1 MRRRG
6 DEEKTKVQCR
16 PIGVIES
23 PFKERFGIPR
33 QAGLVT
39 AAAARLCLLPP
50 FASADAVRGLSEF
63 SHVWIIFRFVDSELR
78 DGQVTVRP
86 PRLGGNERLGV
97 FATRSP
103 FRPNSIGMSA
113 VRLLAVDVTDGQ
125 VCLQLAGGDFLDG
138 TEVLDIKPY
147 VPYADS
153 IPTAQA
159 GFATQA
165 PSAALAVEFSA
176 AALAVLHDS
185 AVASPQLRALIV
197 QTLQLDPRPAYHVD
211 EKGGRQYGIRLYD
224 FDVKWI
230 VAHNTATVIAID
242 TV

>member
-1 MRRRG
+1 M
-6 DEEKTKVQCR
+6 QCH

-33 QAGLVT
+33 QAGLAT
-39 AAAARLCLLPP
+39 AAVATLRLLPP
-50 FASADAVRGLSEF
+50 FANVDAVRGLSEF
-63 SHVWIIFRFVDSELR
+63 SHVWIIFHFADSELR
-78 DGQVTVRP
+78 EGQLTVRP

-103 FRPNSIGMSA
+103 FRTHSIGMSA
-113 VRLLAVDVTDGQ
+113 VRLLAVDTSDGK
-125 VCLQLAGGDFLDG
+125 VCLRLAGGDFLDG

-153 IPTAQA
+153 IPSAQA
-159 GFATQA
+159 SFATHP

-185 AVASPQLRALIV
+185 ASAWPNLRELII
-197 QTLQLDPRPAYHVD
+197 QSLQLDPRPAYQAD
-211 EKGGRQYGIRLYD
+211 DGDGRQYGMRLYD
-224 FDVKWI
+224 FDVKWV
-230 VAHNTATVIAID
+230 VANNTAMVVAIEK
-242 TV
+242 V

>member
-1 MRRRG
+1 MRG
-6 DEEKTKVQCR
+6 CGAEEKSKVQCR

-39 AAAARLCLLPP
+39 AAEARLRLLSP

-63 SHVWIIFRFVDSELR
+63 SHVWIIFRFVDAELR
-78 DGQVTVRP
+78 DGQLTVRP
-86 PRLGGNERLGV
+86 PRLGGNERIGV

-153 IPTAQA
+153 IPTARA
-159 GFATQA
+159 GFATQP
-165 PSAALAVEFSA
+165 PSATLAVEFSA
-176 AALAVLHDS
+176 VALASLEDGIVER
-185 AVASPQLRALIV
+185 PRLRELIA
-197 QTLQLDPRPAYHVD
+197 QSLQLDPRPAYQVD
-211 EKGGRQYGIRLYD
+211 DGGRQYGMRLYD
-224 FDVKWI
+224 VDVKWV
-230 VAHNTATVIAID
+230 VANNTATVIAIEK
-242 TV
+242 V